1 MKKCLMTLIVL
12 VMTCVSAACFASY
25 GTDLDTEAQYV
36 DRFMAGKNYAK
47 VAAFMDPQLA
57 KNLTGEQYGSLFA
70 KMNAELGKMV
80 KKDLRA
86 YELFDER
93 HILHYALGFEKAP
106 AMALDV
112 AFRRTGG
119 KITMLDF
126 RILNLGTNT
135 AETATQG
142 KEK

>member
-1 MKKCLMTLIVL
+1 M
-12 VMTCVSAACFASY
+12 
-25 GTDLDTEAQYV
+25 
-36 DRFMAGKNYAK
+36 R
-47 VAAFMDPQLA
+47 
-57 KNLTGEQYGSLFA
+57 
-70 KMNAELGKMV
+70 NAERTTAVIKKRGGITNEKM
-80 KKDLRA
+80 
-86 YELFDER
+86 FDER